1 MKSFRQGINIHGD
14 KQKAAEKT
22 MEIYDM
28 HHGHLS
34 VLAIGL
40 ERSQADGN
48 QNEIRQ
54 AKDGVNVEK
63 CCSALCT
70 LQMTL

>member
-1 MKSFRQGINIHGD
+1 
-14 KQKAAEKT
+14 